1 MSDSS
6 LARPPAQD
14 DHLAV
19 LLDFTEIVW
28 HETDATPR
36 DLNPSWSQMLD
47 AALDYVRDDARWA
60 VPA

>member
-6 LARPPAQD
+6 LARPPARD